1 MENKKFAFTST
12 VQGYNHIKNNKVCE
26 DASDFYDEGN
36 IQICVVAD
44 AHGSDNYPRTYK
56 GSKFAVDAAIKSIV
70 EFVEI
75 ADANQVLQDEKNG
88 FSLLIQLSK
97 SILNNWY
104 DLIEKDYEKNPFS
117 LDELE
122 PVSERY
128 KRRYI
133 NENPL
138 ELRVEKAY
146 GTTLV
151 AFCQTE
157 QYCFGLQI
165 GDGKCAVFDKNCNF
179 NEPIPD
185 DENCQLNVTTS
196 ICDSDAI
203 EEFRFYVSNE
213 LPLAVLCGTD
223 GIDDSYASKEELY
236 SLYRG
241 ILKVFAD
248 YDEETGKKEIEEYL
262 PLLTK
267 RGSGDDVSIGIIVD
281 SQRLKSIS
289 ELLNIQTQ
297 LSLKKYELAKREQS
311 VLSFGERKNALTNK
325 MLKASKNNNP
335 LTDLAKQI
343 DDASEMQKNL
353 DKEISDLLDQID
365 ILEMKYNELINID
378 KKLDEEVK
386 KIKPIVIENDTVEA
400 DSIDEIKSDN
410 VAEILDEDMSLDN
423 ENPHLKQ
430 NTIS

>member
-26 DASDFYDEGN
+26 DSSGFYDNGN
-36 IQICVVAD
+36 TQICVVAD
-44 AHGSDNYPRTYK
+44 GHGSDNYPRTYK
-56 GSKFAVDAAIKSIV
+56 GSQFAVDAAIKSIV

-75 ADANQVLQDEKNG
+75 ADADQVLQDEKNG

-104 DLIEKDYEKNPFS
+104 DSIEKDYEKNPFS

-122 PVSERY
+122 LVSERY

-138 ELRVEKAY
+138 ELKVEKAY
-146 GTTLV
+146 GTTLI

-157 QYCFGLQI
+157 LYCFGLQI
-165 GDGKCAVFDKNCNF
+165 GDGTCVIFDKNFIF
-179 NEPIPD
+179 NDPIPE

-203 EEFRFYVSNE
+203 EEFRFYVSKE
-213 LPLAVLCGTD
+213 LPLAVLCGSD

-281 SQRLKSIS
+281 SQGLKSIS
-289 ELLNIQTQ
+289 EVLNVQTQ
-297 LSLKKYELAKREQS
+297 LSLKKYELVAKKQS
-311 VLSFGERKNALTNK
+311 VLSFGEKKNFLTNK
-325 MLKASKNNNP
+325 MLKASKNNDF

-343 DDASEMQKNL
+343 DDISEKKRNL
-353 DKEISDLLDQID
+353 DKEISDLLYQID
-365 ILEMKYNELINID
+365 ILEMKYNELINTD
-378 KKLDEEVK
+378 KEVDEEVK
-386 KIKPIVIENDTVEA
+386 EIKSVVIVNDTVEE
-400 DSIDEIKSDN
+400 DFIDEIKNDD
-410 VAEILDEDMSLDN
+410 VEEILDEDMSLDN
-423 ENPHLKQ
+423 NK
-430 NTIS
+430 SSS